1 MKINII
7 KTKKI
12 VEGYLSSY
20 PYLKDSD
27 ERLIATIWNEEL
39 LKKGISTKEISGY
52 DFLTYFA
59 KGELTNPES
68 IRRSRAKLQE
78 ENVHLR
84 GLKYKERKAN
94 TKTIKGQ
101 LK

>member
-1 MKINII
+1 MKIYII

-12 VEGYLSSY
+12 VEKYLFGYPHLR
-20 PYLKDSD
+20 DND

-39 LKKGISTKEISGY
+39 SNKGITSKEISGY
-52 DFLTYFA
+52 DFLGYFA
-59 KGELTNPES
+59 SGELTNPES
-68 IRRSRAKLQE
+68 IRRTRQKLQE
-78 ENVHLR
+78 ENVELR

-94 TKTIKGQ
+94 TKNIKGQ